1 MAKEPKPYTE
11 YIGNNSED
19 SHQTSPHWL
28 ITFVRFS
35 TRDTKN
41 YATEN
46 PAQTRNPL
54 VVENDCISVN
64 VSLSKTNLTPKATL
78 TLLSGDLNYGTAV
91 SPGDFFMVNIV
102 NSSEKARELRIRAG
116 NEQPINRVGDG
127 FKGLFKINTVNKV
140 VQTDPNT
147 GQKILRYQV
156 AGYGFTEWNNMV
168 YFNPTIA
175 QDLKAN
181 GLLYQMSKDL
191 LEIIGNK
198 VNVQEVLEK
207 LPHIIL
213 GKGIDSNIDIN
224 SVTKTPYLIPGVVF
238 KLMGYRQTDE
248 KKKGINAIDL
258 YKVMLGVWDN
268 KLSSS
273 SSAKDGF
280 NPTYTEKNS
289 IQKTTKQLSGDIPI
303 QNSPLTN
310 VRLIDLMNRFS
321 NSLINETYAC
331 YRVDKSGFV
340 MPKLIIRQK
349 PFNTPHGIYNEK
361 TKSYEKVEGTVFL
374 QLPRWK
380 ISPNLIYS
388 INVSKNDNL
397 RFNVVHIMGT
407 TGNAAK
413 DGTLLAHQDG
423 EGENFIAD
431 RKDVQIHGVRPY
443 IQVCPFNWVNLQTPA
458 YWAKLCFDWVYGGHL
473 RLNGTIDCVGI
484 EDDICIGDN
493 LELQNTVY
501 HIESISHTAA
511 ISPEGIKFFRTK
523 LSVTHGVDKRTSE
536 KGPVYP
542 EMDFTDTK
550 TDREDDYNRGDKI
563 LPGFSDTQDILGRED
578 GEEIKETR
586 EKSFTPRGLK
596 K

>member
-1 MAKEPKPYTE
+1 MAKPYVKR
-11 YIGNNSED
+11 IDNNSED

-41 YATEN
+41 YSTEN
-46 PAQTRNPL
+46 PTATRNPL

-116 NEQPINRVGDG
+116 REQPINRIGDG
-127 FKGLFKINTVNKV
+127 FKGIFKVNTVNKI
-140 VQTDPNT
+140 VQTDPGT

-156 AGYGFTEWNNMV
+156 AGYGFTEWNNLV

-175 QDLKAN
+175 SDIKQQ

-238 KLMGYRQTDE
+238 KLMGYRKDGE

-258 YKVMLGVWDN
+258 YKILIGVWGN
-268 KLSSS
+268 NISGTSV
-273 SSAKDGF
+273 KDGF
-280 NPTYTEKNS
+280 NPNYKEKNS
-289 IQKTTKQLSGDIPI
+289 IQKTTKPLTGDVPI
-303 QNSPLTN
+303 QNSPLTG
-310 VRLIDLMNRFS
+310 VRLVDLMKRFS
-321 NSLINETYAC
+321 NPLINEMYAC
-331 YRVDKSGFV
+331 YRVDRQSGYV
-340 MPKLIIRQK
+340 LPKMIIRQK
-349 PFNTPHGIYNEK
+349 PFNTPHGIKKDNGE
-361 TKSYEKVEGTVFL
+361 YEKIDGTIFL

-407 TGNAAK
+407 TGNPAK
-413 DGTLLAHQDG
+413 DGTLLAFQDG

-431 RKDVQIHGVRPY
+431 RDDIQVHGVRPY
-443 IQVCPFNWVNLQTPA
+443 VQVCPFNWTNLKLPN
-458 YWAKLCFDWVYGGHL
+458 YWAKLCFDWVHGGHL
-473 RLNGTIDCVGI
+473 RLNGTVDCVGI

-511 ISPEGIKFFRTK
+511 ISADGVKFFRTK
-523 LSVTHGVDKRTSE
+523 LGVTHGVDKRTNA

-550 TDREDDYNRGDKI
+550 TDREDDYNRNYGI

-578 GEEIKETR
+578 GEEVRETK
-586 EKSFTPRGLK
+586 EKSFTPNGIK
-596 K
+596 NKE